1 MLVEVCIF
9 SKPSLFTFPESAP
22 SWTESEVFSPTAN
35 VSDLL
40 VQPIGAEKI
49 PNTKRAI
56 PNLEIMCLHCDE
68 LILSEPEL
76 AISLCLLR
84 LSIIN

>member
-1 MLVEVCIF
+1 
-9 SKPSLFTFPESAP
+9 
-22 SWTESEVFSPTAN
+22 
-35 VSDLL
+35 L
-40 VQPIGAEKI
+40 VQLIGAEKI